1 MENCIYVTGMI
12 AKVSAIELFIRV
24 VECRVEPADSK

>member
-1 MENCIYVTGMI
+1 MI